1 MNQMRII
8 FLFLITATF
17 IFASSIA
24 NAAGTGTTIGVR
36 LVGTDQAYPGTALFD
51 AYGVVGPDSLCWDFD
66 MLDINTGDSIGDVT
80 DCAAIIDIVDTEQGD
95 RYKVLG
101 TTFFY
106 FPGGTFVSRVYT
118 SVMPVTHGSPNF
130 THITGAAPVEGTDN
144 VLYGD
149 RKFKSATGT
158 VRFSGTGNLST
169 FFVDGVISIDC
180 LFTLDI
186 STGSN

>member
-1 MNQMRII
+1 
-8 FLFLITATF
+8 
-17 IFASSIA
+17 
-24 NAAGTGTTIGVR
+24 
-36 LVGTDQAYPGTALFD
+36 
-51 AYGVVGPDSLCWDFD
+51 
-66 MLDINTGDSIGDVT
+66 
-80 DCAAIIDIVDTEQGD
+80 
-95 RYKVLG
+95 
-101 TTFFY
+101 
-106 FPGGTFVSRVYT
+106 
-118 SVMPVTHGSPNF
+118 MPVTHGSPNF

>member
-1 MNQMRII
+1 MKKIRII
-8 FLFLITATF
+8 SLCAITATF
-17 IFASSIA
+17 IFASSIT

-36 LVGTDQAYPGTALFD
+36 LVGTAQAYPSTALFE
-51 AYGVVGPDSLCWDFD
+51 AYGVVGPDSFCWDFD

-80 DCAAIIDIVDTEQGD
+80 DCAAIIGVVETELGD
-95 RYKVLG
+95 GYQVLG

-106 FPGGTFVSRVYT
+106 FPGGTVVSRVYT
-118 SVMPVTHGSPNF
+118 TVMPVTHGSPNL
-130 THITGAAPVEGTDN
+130 THITGAVPMEGTDN

-149 RKFKSATGT
+149 GKFKSATGT

-169 FFVDGVISIDC
+169 FFDDGVIFIDC